1 MSKQAKLGYDKFVE
15 LYVVNEKLYAC
26 VSEQLNHTSLGS
38 SCILLICEFVAD
50 GGCERRDGN
59 LTKDIPEKF
68 LPSPRFSLNEETPQ
82 ARDKLSARCDILG
95 HSRVG

>member
-15 LYVVNEKLYAC
+15 LYVVNEKRYAC

-50 GGCERRDGN
+50 GGCERRDGT
-59 LTKDIPEKF
+59 LSKDIPESSYLPRGLVSMRKPRKPVISF
-68 LPSPRFSLNEETPQ
+68 LQ
-82 ARDKLSARCDILG
+82 GAII
-95 HSRVG
+95 